1 MAWLISNFLLTF
13 LLPPLNLL
21 LVFALGIVLLNHH
34 PTMARFL
41 LGSAFML
48 LWLCAT
54 PYVAE
59 ATLHRLEQQTTP
71 LSSPLPDADAIVI
84 LGGGSYF
91 HAPEYTNQDVASMNT
106 LLRLRY
112 GARLYRETHK
122 PILVTGGTPQGNKLS
137 ESEQMRDVLEQD
149 FQVPVQWTEGT
160 SNNTLE
166 NARNSFALL
175 QKQGIQK
182 IYLVS
187 QASHIPRAGRL
198 FRQAGFKVVE
208 APTGFTTRYKTDV
221 LAFLPNTLALQN
233 SMLFTREIISMTW
246 YELKAWLTQLLV

>member
-1 MAWLISNFLLTF
+1 MAWLISNFLLVF
-13 LLPPLNLL
+13 LLPPLSLL
-21 LVFALGIVLLNHH
+21 LVFAVGIGLLNYH
-34 PTMARFL
+34 PSVARFL
-41 LGSAFML
+41 LLGSFLL

-54 PYVAE
+54 PYVSDA
-59 ATLHRLEQQTTP
+59 ALHYLETQTPP
-71 LSSPLPDADAIVI
+71 LSSPPPDADAIVI

-91 HAPEYTNQDVASMNT
+91 HAPEYGGQDVVAMNT

-122 PILVTGGTPQGNKLS
+122 PVLVAGGTPKGNKVS

-149 FQVPVQWTEGT
+149 FQVPVQWTEDK
-160 SNNTLE
+160 SINTFE

-182 IYLVS
+182 IYLVT
-187 QASHIPRAGRL
+187 QAWHSPRAVRL
-198 FRQAGFKVVE
+198 FRQAGFDVVA

-221 LAFLPNTLALQN
+221 LAFLPNVFALKS
-233 SMLFTREIISMTW
+233 SMLFVREIISTTW
-246 YELKAWLTQLLV
+246 YELKAWLT